1 MRKIRSVMVI
11 VLGLLLVLAFTACD
25 KKDESSVQEGSSS
38 EKVEAYQGETA
49 EVTLDDALIVKYP
62 AAFKVDEVWSGD
74 YNVCLEKEGEKW
86 EVTVGVYK
94 YDDSYPDFEAIVSDN
109 KASFGNGVKT
119 ASLAGKEGITYKAPS
134 AIQYLAPLNEKK
146 YIVFACKSQPNEE
159 GEDFATAFNTAE
171 VQYILNNIQ
180 IK

>member
-1 MRKIRSVMVI
+1 MRKIISVMVI

-38 EKVEAYQGETA
+38 EKVEAYHGETV
-49 EVTLDDALIVKYP
+49 EVTLDDVVIVKYP
-62 AAFKVDEVWSGD
+62 ASFKVDETWSGD

-94 YDDSYPDFEAIVSDN
+94 YDESYPDFEAIVKDN
-109 KASFGNGVKT
+109 KAIFGDGVKP

-134 AIQYLAPLNEKK
+134 AIQYLAPFNDEK
-146 YIVFACKSQPNEE
+146 YIVFACKSQPNEQA
-159 GEDFATAFNTAE
+159 EDFASAFKTAE
-171 VQYILNNIQ
+171 VQYILENIQ